1 MTEESCNK
9 KHVIRKTTKNTD
21 LHKSGQCISEAPD
34 CYLAEYTQAVY
45 TQVHKDNCFI
55 DDAPVATQVN
65 LTHTYTRLHTH
76 THTRTHTHLTTHTR
90 TRTHA
95 HAHAHAHTHKHTHA
109 RTHTHTHTHTQVH
122 ADNCFPGLWQLNAPQ
137 MAQVTATKVAQL
149 LTARADICSLQGLA
163 TCRASHQGQSD
174 SAPCYLLG

>member
-95 HAHAHAHTHKHTHA
+95 HAHSHAHMHMHTHTHTRTNTHTHA
-109 RTHTHTHTHTQVH
+109 RTHTRTHTLKYTQTI
-122 ADNCFPGLWQLNAPQ
+122 AS
-137 MAQVTATKVAQL
+137 QVYG
-149 LTARADICSLQGLA
+149 S
-163 TCRASHQGQSD
+163 
-174 SAPCYLLG
+174 